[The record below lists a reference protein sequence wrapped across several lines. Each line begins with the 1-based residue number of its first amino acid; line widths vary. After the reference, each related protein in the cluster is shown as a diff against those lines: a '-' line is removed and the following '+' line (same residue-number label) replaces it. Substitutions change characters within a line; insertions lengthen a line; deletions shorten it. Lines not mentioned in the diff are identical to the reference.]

1 MMNAEAWRMIGGDNP
16 AFKIKCKRVIISF
29 DIMGGL
35 P

>member
-1 MMNAEAWRMIGGDNP
+1 MMNAKAWRMIGGGNP
-16 AFKIKCKRVIISF
+16 AFEIKYKRVIIPF